1 MATVKLYFNV
11 VGLLR
16 KVYRDIAGLP
26 RKDYRDIAGLPRKVA
41 DVNWFA
47 VDISICLHLSKSQI
61 CIFWVL
67 TIVVSTLRV
76 STTKNVLKFF
86 STRPYKQHIPM
97 KITLE
102 HAVEVKNTRLTGSSW
117 NLGSDT
123 EKKKPWP
130 LWRRHT
136 GVKSLR
142 FTLPPICERT
152 CNLPIYNYSQPT
164 WSRSK

>member
-11 VGLLR
+11 EGLLR
-16 KVYRDIAGLP
+16 KCYRE
-26 RKDYRDIAGLPRKVA
+26 IAGLPRKVA

-47 VDISICLHLSKSQI
+47 VDVSIRLHLSESQI

-102 HAVEVKNTRLTGSSW
+102 HTVEVKNTRLTGSSW

-123 EKKKPWP
+123 SKEIMTIMTTH
-130 LWRRHT
+130 LANHLRTNMQHT
-136 GVKSLR
+136 HIQLLSYDPYGPARAFIAKLLRKSLY
-142 FTLPPICERT
+142 EGRT
-152 CNLPIYNYSQPT
+152 R
-164 WSRSK
+164 WRE

>member
-11 VGLLR
+11 EGLLR
-16 KVYRDIAGLP
+16 KV
-26 RKDYRDIAGLPRKVA
+26 YRDIAGLPRKVA

-47 VDISICLHLSKSQI
+47 VDISTCLHLSESQI

-123 EKKKPWP
+123 RKEIMTIMTTHLANHLRTNMQHAHIQLLSYNPYGRARAFIAK
-130 LWRRHT
+130 LLR
-136 GVKSLR
+136 KSLYEGLTR
-142 FTLPPICERT
+142 
-152 CNLPIYNYSQPT
+152 
-164 WSRSK
+164 